1 MKTLFDLLGAPFAR
15 LPFCSLPGAVG
26 GSFAGFIVTLF
37 MLEHPDLTLSP
48 QEQVLLGLMIGM
60 TGWLLIL
67 LLYGMILQYGVGA
80 ILWPS
85 LLNALLSALLTVFVN
100 LWLARP
106 VVASLLGLLIGI
118 LVGALLCRFCRDVTG
133 RQHG

>member
-15 LPFCSLPGAVG
+15 LPFCSLPGAVA

-48 QEQVLLGLMIGM
+48 QEQVLLGLMIGI
-60 TGWLLIL
+60 TAWLLIL
-67 LLYGMILQYGVGA
+67 LLYGMILQYGIGA
-80 ILWPS
+80 IMWPS

-106 VVASLLGLLIGI
+106 PIASVLGLLIGI
-118 LVGALLCRFCRDVTG
+118 LVGALLCRFCRDVTR